1 MCRPCFKAVSLIYD
15 ALLTVRV
22 TPLYPES
29 FFAKIQRKRTSSSSK
44 RREEFYVSMC
54 VLYIIR
60 IFSGDA
66 KIFPR
71 WIIFAKIP
79 RSTRYL
85 KKRRNFYKNVYHPD
99 LMRCKNFALLDGIW
113 LFKRSDFLLKK
124 RNIEINEIEVYKY
137 RNRKNYRR
145 NLREITSNFNE
156 TAYINRLP
164 ETKKVYNIRKNDII
178 VFKLRLFIIRVKMK
192 FN

>member
-1 MCRPCFKAVSLIYD
+1 MTLCWRWGSHRYTRNHFSRKFSERE
-15 ALLTVRV
+15 LL
-22 TPLYPES
+22 LLL
-29 FFAKIQRKRTSSSSK
+29 
-44 RREEFYVSMC
+44 REEKNFMYRCVCCISSGYFLETQKFSLVGLFSRKFRVQRDTWRRGGIFIRMC
-54 VLYIIR
+54 IIR
-60 IFSGDA
+60 IWWGA
-66 KIFPR
+66 KILPC
-71 WIIFAKIP
+71 WMG
-79 RSTRYL
+79 Y
-85 KKRRNFYKNVYHPD
+85 NF
-99 LMRCKNFALLDGIW
+99 LRE
-113 LFKRSDFLLKK
+113 FLLKK

-164 ETKKVYNIRKNDII
+164 ETKKVCNIRKNDII